1 MKISDLQ
8 PNLNQIG
15 KSAGAANQ
23 ANGLDFARILAQELR
38 GLEQSG
44 PAGATAPAA
53 PATTVAPQ
61 LRIEGLSLSETAIST
76 LDAFGQALGNP
87 ALKSGDL
94 EPYVAALEEETAGLL
109 AMRNDLPA
117 DDPLA
122 KLLDRVATVSY
133 LESAKYRRGD
143 YQ

>member
-15 KSAGAANQ
+15 KPVAAANQ
-23 ANGLDFARILAQELR
+23 AGGLDFARILARELR

-44 PAGATAPAA
+44 PAGATAPAT
-53 PATTVAPQ
+53 PTTAVAPQ
-61 LRIEGLSLSETAIST
+61 LRIEGLNLSETAIST

-87 ALKSGDL
+87 ALKSADL

-109 AMRNDLPA
+109 AMRNDLPT